1 MVTFTEAAQEKIAE
15 LIRAKDEGKLALRV
29 KIVGRG
35 PAGFL
40 YSMQLLPA
48 DETQPGDL
56 ELKMDSFTAFIDAES
71 APKLEG
77 ATVDY
82 MEDKFRSGFHVENP
96 NPLWEEPTA
105 QAIQEVLDARIN
117 PGIAAH
123 GGFVSLVEYKDDVA
137 YIAFGGGCQGC
148 GMIDVTLKQGV
159 EVMIKEAVPQVR
171 DIVDL
176 TDHASGERPF
186 YQSSSEG
193 SSAVAK

>member
-15 LIRAKDEGKLALRV
+15 LIREKGEGDLALQM
-29 KIVGRG
+29 KIIGRG

-48 DETQPGDL
+48 DEMQPGDL

-71 APKLEG
+71 APQLEG

-82 MEDKFRSGFHVENP
+82 LEDKFRSGFQVDNP

-105 QAIQEVLDARIN
+105 QAIQEVLDTRIN
-117 PGIAAH
+117 PGVASH
-123 GGFVSLVEYKDDVA
+123 GGFVSLMDYKDDVA

-171 DIVDL
+171 GIVDL
-176 TDHASGERPF
+176 TDHASGDSPYYE
-186 YQSSSEG
+186 SSTEG
-193 SSAVAK
+193 SSAVSK